1 MISRTTVDNAES
13 ASRNVQALL
22 AKQKARKERAAGVGV
37 SSSQLTRLH
46 AALHFLAD
54 NPVIAGDTP
63 GLNFA
68 VGFELKVDDPDRAL
82 CLQCAPDHCS

>member
-1 MISRTTVDNAES
+1 M
-13 ASRNVQALL
+13 LL
-22 AKQKARKERAAGVGV
+22 DKQKARKERAAGVGV

-63 GLNFA
+63 GLCFA
-68 VGFELKVDDPDRAL
+68 LDFVLNLDDRG
-82 CLQCAPDHCS
+82 